1 MNPNLWQN
9 RTGSETERGTS
20 WEYEEQRGSALSAAL
35 SVQESFP
42 HSPHCWH
49 KGTAGK
55 GSDCTTC
62 SSRTTVPH
70 ITAAAPPQM
79 SYRTHTKNPK
89 PILEVWDLAVGPTAK
104 LWREGCTCTS
114 CVRGDSS
121 LGEDQ
126 SQQPGSVS
134 GSQRAV
140 PEGWGQLA
148 LCLHCHRPAETR
160 THDVTELIFPSRSW
174 EAQLSPNT
182 LKIRAE
188 TSGC

>member
-20 WEYEEQRGSALSAAL
+20 WEYGEQRGSALSAAL
-35 SVQESFP
+35 SVR
-42 HSPHCWH
+42 SPSHTAL
-49 KGTAGK
+49 TAGTK
-55 GSDCTTC
+55 ALRERAQTALPALH
-62 SSRTTVPH
+62 RTVPH

-89 PILEVWDLAVGPTAK
+89 PILEVRDLAVGPTAK
-104 LWREGCTCTS
+104 PWREGCTCTS

-134 GSQRAV
+134 GSQRTV

-148 LCLHCHRPAETR
+148 LCLHCHGPAETR
-160 THDVTELIFPSRSW
+160 THDVTELIFFLQEPGGRVKSKHT
-174 EAQLSPNT
+174 QN
-182 LKIRAE
+182 K
-188 TSGC
+188 C